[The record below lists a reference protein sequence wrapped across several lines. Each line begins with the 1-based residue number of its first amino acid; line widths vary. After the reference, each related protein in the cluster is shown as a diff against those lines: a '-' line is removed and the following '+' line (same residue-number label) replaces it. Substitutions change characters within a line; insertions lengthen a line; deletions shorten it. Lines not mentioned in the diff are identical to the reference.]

1 MNSHLDEKTLNKR
14 LKMAEGFYRKY
25 FEGEL
30 VSAAVTREKL
40 KAVSSDYRPDSW
52 RNLRAALACFW
63 FNKGEQDAAMEIR
76 KTKRGR
82 VKNALSNSKAK
93 RCKRVTE
100 EDWLRLFDQ
109 DSETLNPLAYAVL
122 ILGYTTGMR
131 PLEMTMVEIN
141 GEDTFYITS
150 SKKRDDRG
158 LDREIKITDPL
169 WAKRVR
175 NAIEKTSNRT
185 VGELQNAFA
194 YLVEKTFPAR
204 QTRPTIYSM
213 RHQFGSNLKASGMD
227 RKMIA
232 YLMGH
237 RVTASVDKY
246 GNRRSGSGG
255 FCSYVQPAVYPETI
269 DSLIIENHNNSFP
282 PSEHIQPSIRSS
294 L

>member
-1 MNSHLDEKTLNKR
+1 MNSHLDEKTLDKR

-25 FEGEL
+25 FVGEL
-30 VSAAVTREKL
+30 VSAEVTREKL
-40 KAVSSDYRPDSW
+40 QAVSSDYRPNSW

-63 FNKGEQDAAMEIR
+63 FNKGEQNAAEEIR
-76 KTKRGR
+76 KTKRDR
-82 VKNALSNSKAK
+82 VKNAFPDSKAK
-93 RCKRVTE
+93 RCKKITE
-100 EDWLRLFDQ
+100 DDWLKLFSQ
-109 DSETLNPLAYAVL
+109 GGQKLNPLAYAIL
-122 ILGYTTGMR
+122 ILGFTTGMR
-131 PLEMTMVEIN
+131 PLEMTMAKVI
-141 GEDTFYITS
+141 GKDKFYITS

-169 WAKRVR
+169 WAKRVS
-175 NAIEKTSNRT
+175 NAIERTSKKT

-204 QTRPTIYSM
+204 QSKPTIYSM
-213 RHQFGSNLKASGMD
+213 RHQLGSNLKALGVD
-227 RKMIA
+227 RKTVA

-255 FCSYVQPAVYPETI
+255 FHLYIQPAVSPETI
-269 DSLIIENHNNSFP
+269 DNLIIENHNNTFP
-282 PSEHIQPSIRSS
+282 PSEHIQPSIRSP

>member
-1 MNSHLDEKTLNKR
+1 MNSHLDEKTLDKR

-30 VSAAVTREKL
+30 VSAAITREKL
-40 KAVSSDYRPDSW
+40 QAVSSDYRPDSW

-76 KTKRGR
+76 KTKRDR
-82 VKNALSNSKAK
+82 VKNALPNSKAK
-93 RCKRVTE
+93 RCKKITDD
-100 EDWLRLFDQ
+100 DWLKLFIQ
-109 DSETLNPLAYAVL
+109 GGEKLNPLAYAVL

-131 PLEMTMVEIN
+131 PLEMTMVEIT

-204 QTRPTIYSM
+204 QTKPTIYSM
-213 RHQFGSNLKASGMD
+213 RHQLGSNLKASGMD
-227 RKMIA
+227 RKMVA

-237 RVTASVDKY
+237 RATASVDKY
-246 GNRRSGSGG
+246 GNRRSGSGS
-255 FCSYVQPAVYPETI
+255 FFYALQPALSYEAI
-269 DSLIIENHNNSFP
+269 DKLVKENHLLAP
-282 PSEHIQPSIRSS
+282 PYHHQSPLTMRS
-294 L
+294 